1 MASADSADELRP
13 KFEISLRAV
22 EGDLLSTLAGWG
34 ADGWQIVQLLPQP
47 DGKITAVLQRRKLLI
62 ETATTI
68 PLPILNG

>member
-1 MASADSADELRP
+1 MADELRP

-47 DGKITAVLQRRKLLI
+47 NGTITALMQRRKLLI
-62 ETATTI
+62 ATDVNI